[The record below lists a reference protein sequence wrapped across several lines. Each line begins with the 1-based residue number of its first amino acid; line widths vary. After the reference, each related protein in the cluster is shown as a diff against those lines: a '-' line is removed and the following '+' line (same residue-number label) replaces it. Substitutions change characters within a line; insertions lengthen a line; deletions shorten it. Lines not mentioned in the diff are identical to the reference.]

1 MFKVPF
7 PVREIPLLVPKVKV
21 PVVFSVPPLKI
32 MLSASTVPG
41 VAPKLALEEIEIIPA
56 ASVVEPEYDFLSEI
70 IEQVNSTYGVNLTDE
85 DKVDLSRLKKRL
97 VENPDIE
104 KYMTGDN
111 TEENKQNYF
120 KEQFED
126 ELTIKIL

>member
-32 MLSASTVPG
+32 MLSASSVPG

-56 ASVVEPEYDFLSEI
+56 ASVVEPKYVFDPESVRVPEPTLVNAPAPEI
-70 IEQVNSTYGVNLTDE
+70 TPETVSSPESPEVRVIELANSTPPE
-85 DKVDLSRLKKRL
+85 PLK
-97 VENPDIE
+97 D
-104 KYMTGDN
+104 
-111 TEENKQNYF
+111 
-120 KEQFED
+120 
-126 ELTIKIL
+126 